1 MNQHDFMTFEFNS
14 SPLSAAYMHQWI
26 GTDRIGTDND
36 LSPIRRQA
44 IISNNTGLLLIGP
57 WGTNFSK
64 ILKTKYETFINE
76 NASENIVCEMAVI
89 LSPGRLVEINFCGIS
104 YMQKV
109 NLYLLSAS
117 FLGTA
122 FIKIYL
128 QNRPAK
134 FIVSIHIF
142 GRRKCYFVPVEDLRG
157 VYIVSCFIGTCV
169 CAYLRYVLED
179 FWQMQSIDK
188 ARSSAV

>member
-109 NLYLLSAS
+109 PLSEVPSRHISIPFNSGASKCTSNMLSIIENTQYESVVLVLPCSHPGCHISYHYILGMICNVVFNLQKNLS
-117 FLGTA
+117 
-122 FIKIYL
+122 
-128 QNRPAK
+128 
-134 FIVSIHIF
+134 
-142 GRRKCYFVPVEDLRG
+142 
-157 VYIVSCFIGTCV
+157 
-169 CAYLRYVLED
+169 
-179 FWQMQSIDK
+179 
-188 ARSSAV
+188 